1 VEAHADDRDVFVLQ
15 LFGTKSWRVYPNPP
29 IFHPYAH
36 EQVGKNGLPVPLE
49 NVLNATPVIER
60 VLNPGDVL
68 YMPRGWVHEASCHAE
83 TESLHVTFAVG
94 TAESSTR
101 VVVKDLIRSLIDESA
116 LGRTNQDVE
125 SDVMLIL
132 EAVKTGVSA
141 DKVIAAR
148 DGGIATLARARN
160 EVIRVVA
167 LSSSRWQGQG
177 QGQGPPQESN
187 YHFNPHLLAH
197 PITQRTLGKASDDDR
212 ATMPPAWQQ
221 NFNEKREEG
230 ILISDT
236 IAAKVTEFN
245 QLVVNGG
252 HIHEFYQKSKIQLT
266 LFLFAYCLVDM
277 GSFRVM
283 RNEVN
288 L

>member
-1 VEAHADDRDVFVLQ
+1 MEAHADDRDVFVLQ

-148 DGGIATLARARN
+148 DGGIATLARARY
-160 EVIRVVA
+160 EGKG
-167 LSSSRWQGQG
+167 WD
-177 QGQGPPQESN
+177 
-187 YHFNPHLLAH
+187 
-197 PITQRTLGKASDDDR
+197 TQRE
-212 ATMPPAWQQ
+212 
-221 NFNEKREEG
+221 NEKKEKQ
-230 ILISDT
+230 LIT
-236 IAAKVTEFN
+236 K
-245 QLVVNGG
+245 
-252 HIHEFYQKSKIQLT
+252 KK
-266 LFLFAYCLVDM
+266 
-277 GSFRVM
+277 
-283 RNEVN
+283 
-288 L
+288 